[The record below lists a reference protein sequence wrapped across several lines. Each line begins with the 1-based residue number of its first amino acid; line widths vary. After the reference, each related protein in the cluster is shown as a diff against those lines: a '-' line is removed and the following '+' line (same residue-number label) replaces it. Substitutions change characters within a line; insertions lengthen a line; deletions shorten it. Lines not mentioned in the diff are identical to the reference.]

1 MQRRGFLGMLSG
13 ALAAGP
19 NAVKAALDN
28 KVMAQAGFPSGAAG
42 AVASCAPSEP
52 IMPTKGAE
60 SRVLRWIRKNGVP
73 GWKMNEIRM
82 RANAERA
89 LGLDPDLAC
98 LVSVSA
104 GWKAREQRRRT
115 IERMTDMSIANALGR
130 HQRRA
135 FFDFAFK
142 KFGFDVEWY
151 D

>member
-28 KVMAQAGFPSGAAG
+28 KVLAQAGFPSGAAG

-60 SRVLRWIRKNGVP
+60 ARVLRWIRKNGVP
-73 GWKMNEIRM
+73 DWKMNEIKM

-98 LVSVSA
+98 LISVSA

-115 IERMTDMSIANALGR
+115 LERMTDMSIANALGR
-130 HQRRA
+130 RQRRN